1 MFGAAFG
8 AAATVASLDT
18 YTTCWVRFFVPPSSN
33 VPVAEKFTV
42 VPTVRLAVDGETTR
56 LTRRGVAVG
65 VGVGLTVR
73 VGVAPVP
80 LGVAAP
86 ESVGVGGV
94 RTVKVASPP
103 PLELAPLAGSTAE
116 MMAMPGPT
124 AVTRL
129 LRIGSLGATTT
140 LESLEL

>member
-1 MFGAAFG
+1 MHLKMPAAHLSSRPSCFATKRPPVLAVRRWQTFAAF
-8 AAATVASLDT
+8 AAVG
-18 YTTCWVRFFVPPSSN
+18 SSRWLS
-33 VPVAEKFTV
+33 T
-42 VPTVRLAVDGETTR
+42 
-56 LTRRGVAVG
+56 GVACG
-65 VGVGLTVR
+65 DGD
-73 VGVAPVP
+73 APVR
-80 LGVAAP
+80 LGVAGP